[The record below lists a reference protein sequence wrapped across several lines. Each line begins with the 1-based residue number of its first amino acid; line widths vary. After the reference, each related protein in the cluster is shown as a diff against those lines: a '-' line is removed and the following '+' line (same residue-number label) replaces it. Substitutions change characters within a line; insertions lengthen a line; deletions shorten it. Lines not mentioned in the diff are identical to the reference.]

1 MDFKDWISIFAILA
15 SPLIA
20 VGITL
25 LVETRRQKRR
35 DKLELFKTMMTQ
47 RGFSASYAWV
57 DAINS
62 LVVVFSDDQS
72 VISAVNDFMRIV
84 NTQPFNNEEYE
95 NKKIKL
101 LEKIAASL
109 GYKKNIDWEQLRNAY
124 YPQWMINEVNF
135 NTQVK
140 NAQLIFANNVLTAT
154 VSAAQQAE
162 QHTNQP

>member
-20 VGITL
+20 VGVTL
-25 LVETRRQKRR
+25 LVEKRRQKRR

-62 LVVVFSDDQS
+62 LSVVFADDQS

-101 LEKIAASL
+101 LEKIAVSL
-109 GYKKNIDWEQLRNAY
+109 GYKKNIDWEQLRKAY

-140 NAQLIFANNVLTAT
+140 SAQLIFANSVLTAAAST
-154 VSAAQQAE
+154 AQQATPP
-162 QHTNQP
+162 TNQS

>member
-1 MDFKDWISIFAILA
+1 MDFRDWISIFAILA

-20 VGITL
+20 VWVTL
-25 LVETRRQKRR
+25 LVEKSRQKRR

-62 LVVVFSDDQS
+62 LAVVFADEKN
-72 VISAVNDFMRIV
+72 VISAVNDFMKV
-84 NTQPFNNEEYE
+84 VSTQPFNNEEYE

-101 LEKIAASL
+101 LEKMAVSL
-109 GYKKNIDWEQLRNAY
+109 GYKKNIDWEQLRKAY

-140 NAQLIFANNVLTAT
+140 NAQLIFANSVLTAVAST
-154 VSAAQQAE
+154 AQQATP
-162 QHTNQP
+162 HTKQS

>member
-1 MDFKDWISIFAILA
+1 MDFKDWISILAILA

-20 VGITL
+20 VGVTL
-25 LVETRRQKRR
+25 LVEKRRQKRR

-62 LVVVFSDDQS
+62 LSVVFADNQS

-101 LEKIAASL
+101 LEKIAVSL
-109 GYKKNIDWEQLRNAY
+109 GYKKYIDWEQLRNAY
-124 YPQWMINEVNF
+124 YPQWMINEINF

-140 NAQLIFANNVLTAT
+140 SAQLIFANSVLTAAAST
-154 VSAAQQAE
+154 AQQATS
-162 QHTNQP
+162 HTNQS

>member
-20 VGITL
+20 VGVTL
-25 LVETRRQKRR
+25 LVEKRRQKRR

-62 LVVVFSDDQS
+62 LSVVFADDQS
-72 VISAVNDFMRIV
+72 VISAVNDFMRVV

-101 LEKIAASL
+101 LEKIAVSL
-109 GYKKNIDWEQLRNAY
+109 GYKKNIDWEQLRKAY

-140 NAQLIFANNVLTAT
+140 SAQLIFANSVLTAAAST
-154 VSAAQQAE
+154 AQQATPS
-162 QHTNQP
+162 TNQP

>member
-1 MDFKDWISIFAILA
+1 MDFKDWISIFAIIA

-20 VGITL
+20 VGVTL
-25 LVETRRQKRR
+25 LVEKRRQKRR
-35 DKLELFKTMMTQ
+35 DKLGLFKTMMTQ

-62 LVVVFSDDQS
+62 LSVVFADDQS
-72 VISAVNDFMRIV
+72 VICALNDFMRIV

-101 LEKIAASL
+101 LEKIAVSL
-109 GYKKNIDWEQLRNAY
+109 GYKNNIDWEQLRKAY

-140 NAQLIFANNVLTAT
+140 SAQLIFANSVLTAAAST
-154 VSAAQQAE
+154 AQQATP
-162 QHTNQP
+162 HTNQS

>member
-1 MDFKDWISIFAILA
+1 MNLKDWISIFAILA

-20 VGITL
+20 VWVTL
-25 LVETRRQKRR
+25 LVEKRRQKRR

-62 LVVVFSDDQS
+62 LSVVFADEKS
-72 VISAVNDFMRIV
+72 VVSAVNDFMQVVGTR
-84 NTQPFNNEEYE
+84 PFNNEEYE

-101 LEKIAASL
+101 LEKMAISL
-109 GYKKNIDWEQLRNAY
+109 GYKKNIDWEQLRKAY

-140 NAQLIFANNVLTAT
+140 NAQLIFANSVLTAVAST
-154 VSAAQQAE
+154 AQQATP
-162 QHTNQP
+162 HTKQS